1 MFLISSL
8 ILWLKFA
15 FLAIRKLS
23 TLSPSL
29 SEYHVILQW
38 RSDSS
43 NQWNNGG
50 HYGGQG
56 YGGYANA
63 APQNPDM
70 SMHAAAAVN
79 GSS

>member
-1 MFLISSL
+1 MVKICLCSNSKIVYSL
-8 ILWLKFA
+8 
-15 FLAIRKLS
+15 
-23 TLSPSL
+23 PL